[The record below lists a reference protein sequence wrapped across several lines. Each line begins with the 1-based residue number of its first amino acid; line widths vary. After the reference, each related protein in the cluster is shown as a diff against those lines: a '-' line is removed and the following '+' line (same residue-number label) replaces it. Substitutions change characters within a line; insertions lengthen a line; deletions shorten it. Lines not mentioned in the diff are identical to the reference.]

1 MYCGPSH
8 YNTHLHT
15 GYCINKRN
23 MCNGDDDCE
32 DGSDED
38 CVPERRPCGDA
49 DLQNNEQARTA
60 GYG

>member
-1 MYCGPSH
+1 
-8 YNTHLHT
+8 
-15 GYCINKRN
+15 

-38 CVPERRPCGDA
+38 CEIARRPCGDA
-49 DLQNNEQARTA
+49 DLLNNEQARTA